1 MKLARLLVIILPL
14 FTWLLAQS
22 YLIWPEFFY
31 IAFLLSAAAI
41 IATTFLLRQAGPK
54 IAWYL
59 PAILP
64 LVFLFSAAVYISF
77 STNQLLIQLLF
88 LVILVFQFNYF
99 KSLYYFWN
107 RPDLY
112 SEGDMKIT
120 KAYSSFLTVFW
131 LAANIYGF
139 QSLLN
144 FEIWPMLLLFIVLV
158 LTLIYVNL
166 KTDSHDSKV
175 VWQFSVLITL
185 VVTEVA
191 WVFVFLPLNYNVS
204 GLVVAIIYYLISNL
218 VNLYLQN
225 ALTSKKIKLY
235 ITLSSIGLAILL
247 FTASWLN

>member
-14 FTWLLAQS
+14 FTWSLAQA

-41 IATTFLLRQAGPK
+41 VFTAFFLRQAGPK
-54 IAWYL
+54 IPWYL
-59 PAILP
+59 PAVLP
-64 LVFLFSAAVYISF
+64 LIFLFSLAVYASF
-77 STNQLLIQLLF
+77 CTNQWLIQLLF
-88 LVILVFQFNYF
+88 LVLLVFQFNYF

-112 SEGDMKIT
+112 SDGDMKIT
-120 KAYSSFLTVFW
+120 KSYASFLTVFW
-131 LAANIYGF
+131 LAANIFGL

-144 FEIWPMLLLFIVLV
+144 FDVWPMLLLFIVLV
-158 LTLIYVNL
+158 LALVYVNL
-166 KTDSHDSKV
+166 KTDDYEPKII
-175 VWQFSVLITL
+175 WQFSVLTTL
-185 VVTEVA
+185 VLAEAA

-204 GLVVAIIYYLISNL
+204 GLVIAIVYYLSSNL

-225 ALTSKKIKLY
+225 ALTSRKIKLY
-235 ITLSSIGLAILL
+235 TILSFIGLAILL

>member
-14 FTWLLAQS
+14 FTWLLAQT

-41 IATTFLLRQAGPK
+41 IFVSFFLRQAGPK
-54 IAWYL
+54 ISWYL

-64 LVFLFSAAVYISF
+64 LIFLFSVAVYISF
-77 STNQLLIQLLF
+77 CTNQLLVQLLF
-88 LVILVFQFNYF
+88 LVLLVFQFNYF

-112 SEGDMKIT
+112 SERDMKIT
-120 KAYSSFLTVFW
+120 KSYASFLSVFW
-131 LAANIYGF
+131 LAANIYGL

-144 FEIWPMLLLFIVLV
+144 FEVWPMLLLFIVLILALV
-158 LTLIYVNL
+158 YVNL
-166 KTDSHDSKV
+166 KTDNHDLKI
-175 VWQFSVLITL
+175 VWQFSLLVTL
-185 VVTEVA
+185 VIAEAA

-204 GLVVAIIYYLISNL
+204 GLVVAIVYYLVSNL
-218 VNLYLQN
+218 INLYLQN
-225 ALTSKKIKLY
+225 ALTARKIKLY
-235 ITLSSIGLAILL
+235 LTLTFIGLAALL